1 MTEQN
6 QAQSNENQNTPKS
19 TKNELKTYVAY
30 YLLSHEH
37 CFSVGG
43 KASGFKAAQK
53 EALGKFADKGVY
65 LNSVSDMTII
75 FPN

>member
-1 MTEQN
+1 MTNQN
-6 QAQSNENQNTPKS
+6 QVQSNENQQPSKQN
-19 TKNELKTYVAY
+19 KNELKTYVAY

-43 KASGFKAAQK
+43 KATGFKAAQK
-53 EALGKFADKGVY
+53 EALGKFADKGIY
-65 LNSVSDMTII
+65 LNSVSDMNII

>member
-1 MTEQN
+1 MTDQN
-6 QAQSNENQNTPKS
+6 QVQSNEKQEQPKQNKS
-19 TKNELKTYVAY
+19 EPKTYVAY

-43 KASGFKAAQK
+43 KATGFKAAQK
-53 EALGKFADKGVY
+53 DALAKFADKGIY
-65 LNSVSDMTII
+65 LNSVSDMNII